1 MKRDYRKEVDSGY
14 DEKRLVESN
23 IVALLRK
30 NIPIDIITKSPA
42 FNFKHIEMVRNL
54 ERGYID
60 KEFEILEEFGGYD
73 KELSEQIVPDRYSGV
88 SHPVGGELYPMDDKE
103 EYEKF
108 KLRDE
113 YVARIETLK
122 KLEIEKLSLEKLK
135 LEELL
140 TDFINKNSE
149 ILDKILDVFFVI
161 HDLKLKNGVNIDE
174 LEYEKVYKEY
184 GLDINKR
191 EEYEALRK
199 EYKRLNDNF
208 SLIKNKLIDAL
219 LGKID
224 TEKFNELELK
234 KNNLEAEIVK
244 RNTKLVNAFIRRHY
258 GNLLVETDD
267 LFQVCYIA
275 MWEATKNFDY
285 KLGGKFSTLAY
296 KYMDSAVKHN
306 FKQLTRYSWA
316 NYWGKE
322 KIEILLKNTSRVL
335 GREVTIEDLV
345 AYGFLDISETTA
357 KGYMDMAEEYS
368 MSVLYPSSTEK
379 LEDYELEKQYNTYF
393 GDDEILDY
401 DDGAPER
408 IVVNEDASAYKTLLR
423 DALKKALSTLTPQ
436 EEEVIVLRFGLNDEE
451 PLSLTEVGERF
462 NLSRER
468 IRQIE
473 AKALRKLRHP
483 LRSRELKDFVGYDF
497 IPYETVKLKH

>member
-1 MKRDYRKEVDSGY
+1 
-14 DEKRLVESN
+14 
-23 IVALLRK
+23 
-30 NIPIDIITKSPA
+30 
-42 FNFKHIEMVRNL
+42 
-54 ERGYID
+54 
-60 KEFEILEEFGGYD
+60 
-73 KELSEQIVPDRYSGV
+73 
-88 SHPVGGELYPMDDKE
+88 
-103 EYEKF
+103 
-108 KLRDE
+108 
-113 YVARIETLK
+113 
-122 KLEIEKLSLEKLK
+122 
-135 LEELL
+135 
-140 TDFINKNSE
+140 
-149 ILDKILDVFFVI
+149 
-161 HDLKLKNGVNIDE
+161 
-174 LEYEKVYKEY
+174 
-184 GLDINKR
+184 
-191 EEYEALRK
+191 
-199 EYKRLNDNF
+199 
-208 SLIKNKLIDAL
+208 
-219 LGKID
+219 
-224 TEKFNELELK
+224 
-234 KNNLEAEIVK
+234 
-244 RNTKLVNAFIRRHY
+244 
-258 GNLLVETDD
+258 
-267 LFQVCYIA
+267 
-275 MWEATKNFDY
+275 
-285 KLGGKFSTLAY
+285 
-296 KYMDSAVKHN
+296 MDSAVKHN